1 MKPELS
7 VIIPVYNTEKY
18 LNRCLDSVFRQSLRQ
33 IEVIVVDDCSPGDTE
48 AVLAPYLEAYANLKY
63 FRHEKNKGLYLAR
76 LSGYTLAEGDY
87 IAFLDSDDYV
97 TRDFYRTLLW
107 KARDTGADIVIG
119 RTVIEKSDGSH
130 FVYNYH
136 DCALSFDILEG
147 ESVQNAFWDFLAF
160 CF

>member
-76 LSGYTLAEGDY
+76 HWQRGIISHSLTVMIMSPEIFIGHCSGKPGTQGP
-87 IAFLDSDDYV
+87 
-97 TRDFYRTLLW
+97 
-107 KARDTGADIVIG
+107 
-119 RTVIEKSDGSH
+119 
-130 FVYNYH
+130 
-136 DCALSFDILEG
+136 IL
-147 ESVQNAFWDFLAF
+147 
-160 CF
+160 